1 MARLIAIECDSNE
14 VRIAVGSSGLT
25 GVSLEHVASSPIAL
39 DSNEEILN
47 SVKTFEAIQSLLKQ
61 LAVRS
66 GNVIFCIGRSSIE
79 LRSLTLPTVDKN
91 ELPDMVRFA
100 AQRQF
105 ANAGDS
111 WPIDYVVMPSSQEGM
126 TDCLAATIN
135 PATVDRI
142 NKIVLSLGLTLTQ
155 IVLRPMASATMA
167 IIKQPQLANSAVLL
181 MELYG
186 DEADMAVMDQG
197 NVVFMRNVRFSS
209 PAEAESN
216 SFALLG
222 EIRRTLIAAAS
233 QRSNLNIQQV
243 RIWGSGPQHADLCE
257 TLTLALEANVESLD
271 PLDLFEA
278 SKTVRLV
285 AGDNT
290 GKFASAIGALLA
302 PQVSD
307 RLIDFSNPRKREE
320 KKKPV
325 VKYAMAGAAAVLVLG
340 GAYAWNWMSHSSLNS
355 EIAGLEE
362 AIAKNAKSIELSTK
376 KLADWNKVENF
387 LQGDHNWLDEL
398 EYMSTHAAPADKTIF
413 SVTTF
418 MTDAKTNSASVSTKF
433 VAKKQEDIPE
443 YQESFRDPQH
453 SVLSTSV
460 IKSQDKT
467 GDFPWIADLNMQLAP
482 VKVSDPR
489 TQKKPKMAS
498 NPANATPS
506 ANKPAVEVQGTP
518 VDPKEAPPVP
528 SETESPPKTPA
539 ASKDQETASP
549 PTPSV
554 TPSVTPSATP
564 SVTPSST
571 TTPEPQTI
579 GAGA

>member
-14 VRIAVGSSGLT
+14 VRIAIGTSGLT
-25 GVSLEHVASSPIAL
+25 GVSLEHVASAPIAL

-47 SVKTFEAIQSLLKQ
+47 SVKTFEAIQALLKQ

-66 GNVIFCIGRSSIE
+66 GNVIFCIGRSNIE
-79 LRSLTLPTVDKN
+79 LRSLTLPTVEKN

-167 IIKQPQLANSAVLL
+167 IVKQPQLANSAVLL
-181 MELYG
+181 MELFG

-243 RIWGSGPQHADLCE
+243 RIWGSGTQHADLCE
-257 TLTLALEANVESLD
+257 TLSLALEANVESLD
-271 PLDLFEA
+271 PLDLFDA

-290 GKFASAIGALLA
+290 GRFASAIGALLA

-307 RLIDFSNPRKREE
+307 RLIDFSNPR
-320 KKKPV
+320 
-325 VKYAMAGAAAVLVLG
+325 
-340 GAYAWNWMSHSSLNS
+340 
-355 EIAGLEE
+355 
-362 AIAKNAKSIELSTK
+362 
-376 KLADWNKVENF
+376 
-387 LQGDHNWLDEL
+387 
-398 EYMSTHAAPADKTIF
+398 
-413 SVTTF
+413 
-418 MTDAKTNSASVSTKF
+418 
-433 VAKKQEDIPE
+433 
-443 YQESFRDPQH
+443 
-453 SVLSTSV
+453 
-460 IKSQDKT
+460 
-467 GDFPWIADLNMQLAP
+467 
-482 VKVSDPR
+482 
-489 TQKKPKMAS
+489 
-498 NPANATPS
+498 
-506 ANKPAVEVQGTP
+506 
-518 VDPKEAPPVP
+518 
-528 SETESPPKTPA
+528 
-539 ASKDQETASP
+539 
-549 PTPSV
+549 
-554 TPSVTPSATP
+554 
-564 SVTPSST
+564 
-571 TTPEPQTI
+571 
-579 GAGA
+579 

>member
-25 GVSLEHVASSPIAL
+25 GVSLEHVASSPVAL

-197 NVVFMRNVRFSS
+197 NVVFMRNVRFSN

-257 TLTLALEANVESLD
+257 TLSLALESNVESLD

-325 VKYAMAGAAAVLVLG
+325 VKYALAGAAAVLALG
-340 GAYAWNWMSHSSLNS
+340 GAYAWNWMSHSALNS

-506 ANKPAVEVQGTP
+506 ANKPAVDVQGTP
-518 VDPKEAPPVP
+518 VDPKAAPPVP

-549 PTPSV
+549 PATSV
-554 TPSVTPSATP
+554 TPA
-564 SVTPSST
+564 VTPSST
-571 TTPEPQTI
+571 TTTEPQTT